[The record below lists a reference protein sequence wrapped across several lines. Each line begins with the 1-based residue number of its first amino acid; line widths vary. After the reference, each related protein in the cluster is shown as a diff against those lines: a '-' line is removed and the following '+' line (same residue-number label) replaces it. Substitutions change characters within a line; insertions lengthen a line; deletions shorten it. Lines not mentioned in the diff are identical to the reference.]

1 MSHQQ
6 MDELMF
12 TRLEYN
18 GKHISTWYKRRSK
31 DKRFYF
37 SSFQL
42 LETILSVLQP
52 IVFALRVKEEAAA
65 SPLLSSPLLYAKQ
78 SRPHAATAQQLV
90 KPQFHFNVAY
100 FTPSH

>member
-42 LETILSVLQP
+42 LETIVSVLQP
-52 IVFALRVKEEAAA
+52 IVFALGVKEEAAG
-65 SPLLSSPLLYAKQ
+65 LFSPLLYAKQ
-78 SRPHAATAQQLV
+78 SRPHTATAQQLV
-90 KPQFHFNVAY
+90 KPQFRFNVAY